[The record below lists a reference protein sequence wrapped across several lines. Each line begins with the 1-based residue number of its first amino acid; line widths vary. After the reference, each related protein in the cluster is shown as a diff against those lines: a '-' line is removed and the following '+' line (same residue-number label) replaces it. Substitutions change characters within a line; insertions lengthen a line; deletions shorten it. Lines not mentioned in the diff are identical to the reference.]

1 MSIHYVQSATMLEKT
16 LHSCQNLLNY
26 IKTKVFFEARLCFPH
41 FKCNIIQTHSQHFT
55 DWSLVML
62 LQINNL

>member
-41 FKCNIIQTHSQHFT
+41 FRCNIIQTLTALYGLEFGYAS
-55 DWSLVML
+55 S
-62 LQINNL
+62 NK